1 MRTTL
6 TLDDDVA
13 KLLEDARRKTGAS
26 LRQLVNE
33 ALRSSL
39 EGRKPATPQRYS
51 TKAVSLG
58 RPHLE
63 HMDDVADAL
72 AAVEGEGFQPTG
84 R

>member
-13 KLLEDARRKTGAS
+13 RLLDDARRRTGAS

-39 EGRKPATPQRYS
+39 DGRKRGPHPKPYS
-51 TKAVSLG
+51 TSSVSLG
-58 RPHLE
+58 QPLLADV
-63 HMDDVADAL
+63 DDVADVL
-72 AAVEGEGFQPTG
+72 ATVEGERFA
-84 R
+84 

>member
-13 KLLEDARRKTGAS
+13 KLLDDARRKTGAS

-39 EGRKPATPQRYS
+39 EGRTRTPQPKRY
-51 TKAVSLG
+51 TTRAVSLG
-58 RPHLE
+58 RPLLDDV
-63 HMDDVADAL
+63 DDVADVL
-72 AAVEGEGFQPTG
+72 AAVEGERFA
-84 R
+84 